1 MLDIL
6 WPSEHVGN
14 HRKCNLNVA
23 GALVNAPN
31 IVIQSRQPP
40 SCTISISRWAHYLH
54 NEISC
59 RCRSKQLFVFKYA
72 RNTPR
77 GEKHKLFYN
86 FCLQIC
92 KKHSKRRE
100 TQNPS
105 SFATFLFKY
114 AYQTHQE
121 ERNTNSKLWCL
132 SLVGNA
138 DQMLAPITL
147 PCSTFTC
154 VLPLP
159 FLLQHYCTILCFT
172 IAVFAQTFLHSEML
186 TYAPYFLLQ
195 TYRRRLA

>member
-92 KKHSKRRE
+92 KKHSKRRKTQTQALLPLLCSSKRKE
-100 TQNPS
+100 TQTQSFGVWVLWVTQTRCWLRLLCPVRHSRVSYCYHFCS
-105 SFATFLFKY
+105 STIA
-114 AYQTHQE
+114 Q
-121 ERNTNSKLWCL
+121 S
-132 SLVGNA
+132 
-138 DQMLAPITL
+138 
-147 PCSTFTC
+147 C
-154 VLPLP
+154 VLR
-159 FLLQHYCTILCFT
+159 LQ
-172 IAVFAQTFLHSEML
+172 FLHEHSW
-186 TYAPYFLLQ
+186 TVKC
-195 TYRRRLA
+195 